1 MSSKILIPNGGKAV
15 IAEYLPQVIPE
26 YEGNPYLEA
35 LPPILPPQK
44 IAQQLA
50 SYPSF
55 NPEERNLDSHYRL
68 HFLRRLFQVF
78 QPLPCHL
85 DLESRISMAI
95 RQGYIGRNPLKPQFA
110 KSLREGYDVIQNGDW
125 QNGYTASY
133 SSTNLGFSLVGISG
147 MGKSTALHQIL
158 RNIPQVILHREYN
171 SIKFSGY
178 QVTYLKLDCPM
189 DGSIKGLCID
199 FFIKIDNLIG
209 TQYYKKFGTTRR
221 STDSMV
227 ATMGQVC
234 QHLGCGLLIIDET
247 QNLSL
252 AKSGGAEKMLNF
264 FVSLNNNIGIPLVM
278 VGTPKVLG
286 VLQGQFRLAR
296 RADGSQGSLF
306 WERLEKDQK
315 WDLFINGIWP
325 YQWTKKETPISK
337 ELSDTLYDE
346 SQGIVDV
353 AVKLYAMAQGHAI
366 STSKEEIT
374 SRIIRQVAAEN
385 LKMTK
390 PMLESLKTGNL
401 RKLAQYE
408 DIYSDIDFGSFL
420 ESSQKKL
427 EVDLR
432 LKAMQI
438 QKEQKEKIDTNSKRE
453 QALLKLIDLN
463 FRGKQAQKAVDLAL
477 KELKENASVQELVVK
492 AIEIMSKKQRS
503 VDRKKNIEL
512 EDEND
517 VRFVVQDGRKKG
529 LSAYEALKSQDLI
542 KQVDEFL
549 KM

>member
-15 IAEYLPQVIPE
+15 IAEYLPQAIPE
-26 YEGNPYLEA
+26 YKGNPYLEA
-35 LPPILPPQK
+35 LPPIIPRQ
-44 IAQQLA
+44 QTVRQLA
-50 SYPSF
+50 SYPPF
-55 NPEERNLDSHYRL
+55 NSEERNLDSHYRL

-78 QPLPCHL
+78 QPLPFHL

-95 RQGYIGRNPLKPQFA
+95 RQGYIARNPLKPQFA

-125 QNGYTASY
+125 ENSYTESY
-133 SSTNLGFSLVGISG
+133 RSTNLGFSLVGISG
-147 MGKSTALHQIL
+147 MGKSTALYQIL

-171 SIKFSGY
+171 GIKFSGY

-209 TQYYKKFGTTRR
+209 TQYYKKFGTSRR

-227 ATMGQVC
+227 TSMQQVC
-234 QHLGCGLLIIDET
+234 QHLGCGLLIVDEI

-264 FVSLNNNIGIPLVM
+264 FVSLNNNIGIPLVT

-306 WERLEKDQK
+306 WERLKKDQS

-325 YQWTKKETPISK
+325 YQWTKKQTPIDK
-337 ELSDTLYDE
+337 ELNDTLYDE

-353 AVKLYAMAQGHAI
+353 AVKLYAMAQIHAI
-366 STSKEEIT
+366 TTSKEEIT

-390 PMLESLKTGNL
+390 PMLESLRTGNL

-432 LKAMQI
+432 LKALQM

-477 KELKENASVQELVVK
+477 KELKEDASVQELVVK
-492 AIEIMSKKQRS
+492 VIEIMSKKQRS
-503 VDRKKNIEL
+503 VDRKKNMEL

-517 VRFVVQDGRKKG
+517 VRFIVQDGRKKG
-529 LSAYEALKSQDLI
+529 LSAYEALKSQGVI